1 MKMILVTNRKIYQ
14 IEKFNEND
22 TGIKYENDTG
32 NKILQ
37 TKNDTGIKNIDA
49 PFLCSLL
56 PGRRGKNQTSR
67 TWFGLVSV
75 QSPK

>member
-1 MKMILVTNRKIYQ
+1 MKMIPVTNRKIYQ

-37 TKNDTGIKNIDA
+37 TKNDTGIK
-49 PFLCSLL
+49 
-56 PGRRGKNQTSR
+56 KY
-67 TWFGLVSV
+67 
-75 QSPK
+75 